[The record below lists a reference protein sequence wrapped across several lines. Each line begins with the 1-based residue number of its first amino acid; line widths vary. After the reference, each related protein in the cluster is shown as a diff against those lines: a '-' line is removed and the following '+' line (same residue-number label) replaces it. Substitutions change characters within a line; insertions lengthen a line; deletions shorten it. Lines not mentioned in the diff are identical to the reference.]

1 MTSLNDLNFDP
12 WVLCHSLSRSAS
24 KENAFEPRTN
34 RICST
39 HQLLS
44 HNEFNRCVARYDG
57 NKSVRSFSCWDQL
70 LTMAFAQLTYRES
83 LRDIEVCLRAQRGK
97 LYHSGLA
104 GPIKRSTLA
113 DANETRDWRIYAD
126 FAQSLIQTARPLYSD
141 TELEIDLDATLYAL
155 DSTTIDLCLSL
166 FPWAQFRRAK
176 AAIKLHTLMEIQ
188 SSIPV
193 FIAITSGR
201 VHDINV
207 LDAITPEPGSFM
219 VMDRGYVDFARLYR
233 IQLALAFFVIRSK
246 DNLQYSRR
254 YSRAHDRTT
263 GVRSDQTIRLTGPKS
278 SLFYPAELRRV
289 SYHALDIDRRFVF
302 LTNNF
307 SVSPQTIAALYKYRW
322 RIELFFKWIKQ
333 HLRIKKFYG
342 TSINSVKIQ
351 VWTAISV
358 YVLVAI
364 IKKELGLK
372 QDIYTILQVLSL
384 TLFEKTPILS
394 LFDSYDE
401 SFQRTDSTNQLSLWE
416 I

>member
-1 MTSLNDLNFDP
+1 LNQG
-12 WVLCHSLSRSAS
+12 
-24 KENAFEPRTN
+24 RTVFA
-34 RICST
+34 
-39 HQLLS
+39 QLISFFS
-44 HNEFNRCVARYDG
+44 HNEFNRCVARYQG

-70 LTMAFAQLTYRES
+70 LTMSFAQLTYRES

-104 GPIKRSTLA
+104 GPVRRSTLA
-113 DANETRDWRIYAD
+113 DANESRDWRIYAD

-201 VHDINV
+201 VHDINL

-263 GVRSDQTIRLTGPKS
+263 GVRSDQTILLTGPKS
-278 SLFYPAELRRV
+278 SLFYPVELRRV

-307 SVSPQTIAALYKYRW
+307 SVSAQTIADLYKYRW

-351 VWTAISV
+351 IWTAISV

-384 TLFEKTPILS
+384 TLFEKTPILG
-394 LFDSYDE
+394 LFESYDE
-401 SFQRTDSTNQLSLWE
+401 PFQRTDSTNQLSLW
-416 I
+416 